1 MRQLYAQCRQMMKV
15 TDEEI
20 EAYRKAREQIEK
32 NVSEEDE
39 DANDIYE
46 IIELQ
51 RSINESKAKISTK
64 SASASASMKRN

>member
-32 NVSEEDE
+32 SVSEEDE

-51 RSINESKAKISTK
+51 RSINESKAKI
-64 SASASASMKRN
+64 NN